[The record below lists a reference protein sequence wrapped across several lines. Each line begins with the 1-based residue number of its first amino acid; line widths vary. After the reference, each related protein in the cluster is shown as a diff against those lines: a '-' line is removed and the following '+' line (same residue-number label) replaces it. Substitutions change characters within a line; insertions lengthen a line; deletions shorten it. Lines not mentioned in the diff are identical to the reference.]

1 MADQILGIETS
12 CDETAAAVVEDG
24 KVIKSNVVASQVQI
38 HQRYGGVVPEI
49 ASRKHLECIIP
60 VIDEAL
66 KVSQKKLDDLSGIA
80 VTYGPGLIGSLLVG
94 LSVAKAISFARNI
107 PLVGVNHLE
116 AHIYANFLENRNLK
130 PPFICL
136 VASGGHTSL
145 IYVQDFGNYQLI
157 GETRDDAAGEVF
169 DKISKFLNL
178 GYPGGPVIER
188 LAKQGNSLA
197 IKFTRPFFRTEGYD
211 FSFSGLKT
219 AVIYCLK
226 DKKDGKN
233 SLQIEDILASFQ
245 KAIIDILVEKTLKA
259 AQDFKTKYVVLAGGV
274 SANQLLRKNIRERA
288 RQINLRV
295 FHPSVNLCT
304 DNAAM
309 VASAGYYK
317 LKNKE
322 KSFLDLEGISRL
334 KIARN

>member
-12 CDETAAAVVEDG
+12 CDETAAAVVENG
-24 KVIKSNVVASQVQI
+24 KVIRSNVVASQIQI

-49 ASRKHLECIIP
+49 ASRKHLEYIIP

-66 KVSQKKLDDLSGIA
+66 KVSQKSWNDLSGVA

-94 LSVAKAISFARNI
+94 LSVAKALSYARDI

-116 AHIYANFLENRNLK
+116 AHIYANFLENKDLE

-145 IYVQDFGNYQLI
+145 IYVQDFGDYKII
-157 GETRDDAAGEVF
+157 GETKDDAAGEVF
-169 DKISKFLNL
+169 DKISIFLNL
-178 GYPGGPVIER
+178 NYPGGPIIER
-188 LAKQGNSLA
+188 LAQQGNPGA
-197 IKFTRPFFRTEGYD
+197 IKFPRPLFKVEGYD

-219 AVIYCLK
+219 AVIYRLK
-226 DKKDGKN
+226 RIKN
-233 SLQIEDILASFQ
+233 ENHILPVEDILASFQ
-245 KAIIDILVEKTLKA
+245 KAVIDVLIEKTLRA
-259 AQDFKTKYVVLAGGV
+259 ARDFKTRYVVLAGGV
-274 SANQLLRKNIRERA
+274 SANQLLRKTIREKA
-288 RQINLRV
+288 QESNLKV
-295 FHPSVNLCT
+295 FYPSINLCT

-317 LKNKE
+317 LRKNE
-322 KSFLDLEGISRL
+322 KSFLDLEAISRL
-334 KIARN
+334 KLA